1 MHPIGPGQSHAEEL
15 PLPSSPPQSSLGG
28 LVARLRGLSLADYL
42 AAGLLVVYLYF
53 FLWGDSKSAVGIA
66 PFWFNPLWLTDDSV
80 QQTYPFWRAI
90 DPTAFNDDFV
100 TRMMINY
107 IPPGHYWL
115 GYAIT
120 KLTGDPIMTGHWIML
135 VQLSLAVVLVFGAVR
150 ALTKSYAAA
159 LFGVTWFL
167 HTRHVVQRITAGLP
181 RGWAAPIIAAFL
193 YFAATQNHRA
203 ILATILVAC
212 LIHPPSTVAICLAYG
227 IYLLVQV
234 LRPRARPQFK
244 RPFIELLVLAPIF
257 ISITAW
263 SVSKPPEFG
272 AMTTYQEALQKPEFS
287 ANEPKGR
294 FPFVPFK
301 PMSQEVSSFAFQAF
315 STPRLFKASAFIR
328 SYTPYIVIILAAIL
342 SFVGLRRRTPAFPG
356 LFISYAIASA
366 LVYVASRV
374 LAFKL
379 FVPDRHLQFP
389 FAILFVVGF
398 TSAVW
403 RIATSTSAE
412 FSPTPGYRKQIK
424 DYRGI
429 LALTLLAVFIVAGSG
444 TGLYGSANFNYD
456 RYRRG
461 RVFDWLRS
469 HTSLDAVVAGEPIFI
484 DPVQLF
490 AERKGFITSETAHPF
505 YTGYWQ
511 EARRRLEL
519 SLRANYALTTDDFL
533 GRVSSEGIS
542 YFVVDRHSLLG
553 NRLQKAKYYAP
564 FNYLIRQLAQHAPED
579 YFGRKLLK
587 LPREIS
593 GRFAPYID
601 DRAIVIDVEALK
613 QLKQNSPQLL
623 P

>member
-1 MHPIGPGQSHAEEL
+1 MD
-15 PLPSSPPQSSLGG
+15 
-28 LVARLRGLSLADYL
+28 RLKALTFADYL
-42 AAGLLVVYLYF
+42 AAALLVVYLYF

-90 DPTAFNDDFV
+90 DPTAFDDDFV

-115 GYAIT
+115 GYTIT

-135 VQLSLAVVLVFGAVR
+135 VQLCLTVGLVFGAVR
-150 ALTKSYAAA
+150 VLTKSYAAA

-193 YFAATQNHRA
+193 FFAAKQNHRA
-203 ILATILVAC
+203 ILGTILVAC

-227 IYLLVQV
+227 LYLLLQI
-234 LRPRARPQFK
+234 LRPSTRAQFK
-244 RPFIELLVLAPIF
+244 RPFIELVALAPIF

-272 AMTTYQEALQKPEFS
+272 AMTTYQEALHKPEFS

-315 STPRLFKASAFIR
+315 STPRLFKASAFMR
-328 SYTPYIVIILAAIL
+328 SYTPYIVVTLAAIL
-342 SFVGLRRRTPAFPG
+342 CLVGLRRRIQTFPG
-356 LFISYAIASA
+356 LFMSYAVASGI
-366 LVYVASRV
+366 VYVASRV

-389 FAILFVVGF
+389 FAILFVVAF

-403 RIATSTSAE
+403 RIAMSTSAE
-412 FSPTPGYRKQIK
+412 SSPHAGYSRPTKE
-424 DYRGI
+424 YRGI
-429 LALTLLAVFIVAGSG
+429 LALAVLAAFIFAGSG

-461 RVFDWLRS
+461 RVFDWLRG
-469 HTSLDAVVAGEPIFI
+469 HTPLDAVVAGEPIFI

-511 EARRRLEL
+511 EAQRRLEL
-519 SLRANYALTTDDFL
+519 SLRANYALSAEEFL
-533 GRVSSEGIS
+533 RNVGSEGIS
-542 YFVVDRHSLLG
+542 YFILDRQSLLG
-553 NRLQKAKYYAP
+553 DRLKKAKYYAP
-564 FNYLIRQLAQHAPED
+564 FNKLIRQLAEHPPQD
-579 YFGRKLLK
+579 YLGRKLLD
-587 LPREIS
+587 LPRDVSE
-593 GRFAPYID
+593 RFVPYID

-613 QLKQNSPQLL
+613 QMKQTSPQLL